1 MDLRDGTQDIS
12 IGSSRGDPDLREK
25 VSTKM
30 NDTYLKVNW
39 QSEGVKTYGREVD
52 LMLWDYCPKYE

>member
-1 MDLRDGTQDIS
+1 MVHRTHLSDP
-12 IGSSRGDPDLREK
+12 RGGDQDLREK

-30 NDTYLKVNW
+30 NDTYLKVDW